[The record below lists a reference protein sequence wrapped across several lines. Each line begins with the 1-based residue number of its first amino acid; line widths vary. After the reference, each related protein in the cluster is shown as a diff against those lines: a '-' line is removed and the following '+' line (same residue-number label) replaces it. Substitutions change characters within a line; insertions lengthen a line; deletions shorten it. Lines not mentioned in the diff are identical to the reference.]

1 MKGQQRAC
9 KKWGTV
15 SFRYVFLFPDDR
27 EEVFDLNLDACTLDL
42 LEDIPEELSSWTSL
56 DFHQCPNCQL
66 TIQAHP
72 NCPAAAHLV
81 KLIAACKNVL
91 SFDVLHVDIISPE
104 RIISKGTTAQK
115 AVSSLM
121 GLIMAT
127 SGCPHLSFLKPM
139 ARFHLPFSSAEET
152 IYRATSMYLLA
163 QYFLKKQGIEADLEL
178 EGLAEIYQNIQIIN
192 KAMAKRLRGI
202 SDKDSAMNALV
213 LLDIFA
219 KTLPFAI
226 EESLEEV
233 RYLFVPYLKQ
243 SDKNQQKE

>member
-1 MKGQQRAC
+1 MEVIHFQYI
-9 KKWGTV
+9 
-15 SFRYVFLFPDDR
+15 FRFPDDR
-27 EEVFDLNLDACTLDL
+27 QEIFDVNLDAHTLDL
-42 LEDIPEELSSWTSL
+42 LEYISEELPPWTSL

-66 TIQAHP
+66 STQIHP
-72 NCPAAAHLV
+72 YCPVAVHLR
-81 KLIAACKNVL
+81 KLIAICKNVL
-91 SFDVLHVDIISPE
+91 SYDTLHVDIITPE
-104 RIISKGTTAQK
+104 RITYRGTTAQK
-115 AVSSLM
+115 AISSLM

-127 SGCPHLSFLKPM
+127 SGCPHTNYFKPM
-139 ARFHLPFSSAEET
+139 ARFHLPFASAEET

-178 EGLAEIYQNIQIIN
+178 EGLAGIYQNIQIIN
-192 KAMAKRLRGI
+192 KAMAERLRAI
-202 SDKDSAMNALV
+202 TDKDSAINALV

-233 RYLFVPYLKQ
+233 RYLFVPYLQQ

>member
-1 MKGQQRAC
+1 MK
-9 KKWGTV
+9 TID
-15 SFRYVFLFPDDR
+15 FRYIFLFPDDR
-27 EEVFDLNLDACTLDL
+27 EEVFDLNLDAHTLDL
-42 LEDIPEELSSWTSL
+42 LEDIPAELPSWTSL

-66 TIQAHP
+66 TIQTHP

-81 KLIAACKNVL
+81 KLIEACKNVL

-104 RIISKGTTAQK
+104 RIIFKGTTAQK

-127 SGCPHLSFLKPM
+127 SGCPHMSFLKPM

-178 EGLAEIYQNIQIIN
+178 EGLAAIYQNIQIIN